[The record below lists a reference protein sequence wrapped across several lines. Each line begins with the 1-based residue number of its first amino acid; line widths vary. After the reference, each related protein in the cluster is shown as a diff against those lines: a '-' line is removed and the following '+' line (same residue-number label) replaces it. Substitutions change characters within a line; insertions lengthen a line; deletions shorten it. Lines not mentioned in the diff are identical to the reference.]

1 MRRPTALFPITLV
14 RGATSFVPPRRP
26 QKGEIGPQP
35 REWTESVGPAPR
47 LRYLPLTD
55 FWLDHTSY
63 PMVSIEKIM
72 AARGLDAV
80 RNPQARSWIAIA
92 RVLAKLRLPLNL
104 WRTPLGPVFVTCVGT
119 MESRTLPLACW
130 TELIPYCFDCWAPEW
145 DRWES
150 LFRRH
155 RIRLA
160 FFTARR
166 AAEHF
171 ARRRPQ
177 MKAIWVPEA
186 VDPQQ
191 YDGSKPLA
199 ERRIDILELRRK
211 HEQFHNSIR
220 GGLEEAHKVHK
231 FARPFEMIFP
241 TAAEL
246 RQGFADTKISVCFPR
261 SITHPEWSGNFE
273 NVETVT
279 FRYFESFASRCVV
292 VGHCPREL
300 EDLFGYN
307 PIVEIEPGRE
317 LEQILSV
324 LEHIQDYELL
334 VERNYKRLLETSTWE
349 LRVEVILSYA
359 QTLIAKA

>member
-1 MRRPTALFPITLV
+1 
-14 RGATSFVPPRRP
+14 
-26 QKGEIGPQP
+26 
-35 REWTESVGPAPR
+35 
-47 LRYLPLTD
+47 
-55 FWLDHTSY
+55 
-63 PMVSIEKIM
+63 MVSIEKIM
-72 AARGLDAV
+72 AAKGLDAV

-92 RVLAKLRLPLNL
+92 RLLAKLRLPLNL
-104 WRTPLGPVFVTCVGT
+104 WRTALGPVFVTCVGT
-119 MESRTLPLACW
+119 GEARTLPLACW

-177 MKAIWVPEA
+177 MKAIWLPEA
-186 VDPQQ
+186 VDPEQ

-199 ERRIDILELRRK
+199 ERQIDVLELRRK
-211 HEQFHNSIR
+211 HEKFHNSIR
-220 GGLEEAHKVHK
+220 RGLEEAHKVHK

-241 TAAEL
+241 TATEL
-246 RQGFADTKISVCFPR
+246 RQGFGDTKISVCFPR
-261 SITHPEWSGNFE
+261 SITHPEWSGNTE

-279 FRYFESFASRCVV
+279 FRYFESFASRCLV

-307 PIVEIEPGRE
+307 PVVEIEPGRE

-324 LEHIQDYELL
+324 LENIQNYEPL

-349 LRVEVILSYA
+349 LRVEVILSHA
-359 QTLIAKA
+359 QTLIAKL